1 MRTLLIRIVNNY
13 KASWLVDQK
22 KAITQEKRLTP
33 TGLAQ
38 DTSMAK
44 RHVKLKV
51 Y

>member
-1 MRTLLIRIVNNY
+1 MRTLLIRIPNNY
-13 KASWLVDQK
+13 KAFWQLDQK

-33 TGLAQ
+33 TGLAW

-44 RHVKLKV
+44 RHVKKV

>member
-1 MRTLLIRIVNNY
+1 MRTLLIRIINNY

-33 TGLAQ
+33 TGLA
-38 DTSMAK
+38 K
-44 RHVKLKV
+44 RHVKKV